1 MSAVT
6 SDTVDE
12 MARHR
17 LRLLTGEDDAS
28 FRTGQ
33 LEAIRD
39 VVVDRARVLCVQ
51 RTGWGKSAVYF
62 VATGLLREAGAGPTL
77 IVSPL
82 LALMRNQIAAA
93 ERLGLRAHTINSTN
107 REEWDDV
114 RARLADDTIDLLLIS
129 PERLNNPRF
138 RETMLPLFAASVGL
152 LVIDEAHCISDWGHD
167 FRPDYRRVKDMLDAL
182 APGVAVLGTTATAND
197 RVVGD
202 VIEQLAAPDGEPM
215 RSYRGALA
223 RTSLRL
229 EVLELPRP
237 AERLAWLVEH
247 LPALSGSGI
256 VYTLTK
262 RDAEQ
267 VAGFLTA
274 NGISALA
281 YSGEQAS
288 DQRVATEERLL
299 RNEVKA
305 VVATSALGMGYD
317 KSDLAFVVHYQ
328 APGSVVSYYQQVGR
342 AGRGVAHADVVLLR
356 GGEDRRIQDFF
367 IEQAFPE
374 RERVASVLGEL
385 DGAGEEGRTT
395 RELMAVVNL
404 GMGRIE
410 AMLKILDV
418 EGAVRRN
425 GTRWQSVAGAQWTYD
440 EERYARVTALRR
452 EEQQAMAAFGADGR
466 CLMRR
471 LQEELDDPD
480 AEDCGR
486 CSVCTAPRFAEPPDA
501 LLVESAERHLRSR
514 PVDVEVKK
522 MAPDA
527 TGAMRKIPEDVRTE
541 PGWALARIGDGGWWP
556 AVERGLRSGALE
568 HDVLV
573 GLADVLR
580 GAHVPVAWV
589 TTVPSSR
596 LGQLMTQLGE
606 RLAAELG
613 VPYADLVRRVQDRA
627 APARHGQRRPASR
640 ERPRGL
646 RGPRYAAARHR
657 SAAGRSAQLGLDAR
671 DGRRSASPRRSRA
684 RHPARALDV
693 DVNARRATSAGGLC
707 WLSLLTDLVKRCL
720 GDGCGSKCWDGDTR
734 EERHDACDD
743 RAGTQGRTITDRWN
757 P

>member
-1 MSAVT
+1 VPPVT
-6 SDTVDE
+6 SESVDKLALE
-12 MARHR
+12 R
-17 LRLLTGEDDAS
+17 LRSLTGDTDS
-28 FRTGQ
+28 IFRPGQ
-33 LEAIRD
+33 LEAIGD
-39 VVVDRARVLCVQ
+39 VVIDRARVLCVQ

-62 VATGLLREAGAGPTL
+62 IATALLRETGAGPTL

-107 REEWDDV
+107 RDEWDEV
-114 RARLADDTIDLLLIS
+114 RDRLASDTIDLLLIS

-138 RETMLPLFAASVGL
+138 RESMLPLFAASVGL

-202 VIEQLAAPDGEPM
+202 VLEQLAAPDGEPM

-229 EVLELPRP
+229 EVFELPRP

-247 LPALSGSGI
+247 LPAMSGSGI
-256 VYTLTK
+256 VYALTK

-267 VAGFLTA
+267 VAAFLMT

-281 YSGEQAS
+281 YSGEQDT

-317 KSDLAFVVHYQ
+317 KADLAFVVHYQ

-342 AGRGVAHADVVLLR
+342 AGRGVEHADVVLLR

-374 RERVASVLGEL
+374 RERVATVLGEL
-385 DGAGEEGRTT
+385 EAAGEQGRST

-418 EGAVRRN
+418 EGAVRRD
-425 GTRWQSVAGAQWTYD
+425 GTRWQSIPGADWIYD

-452 EEQQAMAAFGADGR
+452 EEQHAMAAFGADGR
-466 CLMRR
+466 CLMRA
-471 LQEELDDPD
+471 LQEELDDPG
-480 AEDCGR
+480 AQDCGR
-486 CSVCTAPRFAEPPDA
+486 CSVCTAPRFAKPPDPA
-501 LLVESAERHLRSR
+501 LVELAERHLRSR
-514 PVDVEVKK
+514 PVELEVKK

-556 AVERGLRSGALE
+556 AVERGLRSGSFE
-568 HDVLV
+568 HDVVV
-573 GLADVLR
+573 GIADILR
-580 GAHVPVAWV
+580 GAGVPVAWV
-589 TTVPSSR
+589 TAVPSSR
-596 LGQLMTQLGE
+596 LGQLIDRLAE
-606 RLAAELG
+606 RLATELG
-613 VPYADLVRRVQDRA
+613 VPSVDLVRRIQDR
-627 APARHGQRRPASR
+627 PPQREMANAVQQA
-640 ERPRGL
+640 ENVRGAFKVIATPPP
-646 RGPRYAAARHR
+646 G
-657 SAAGRSAQLGLDAR
+657 AGVLLD
-671 DGRRSASPRRSRA
+671 DRRSSGWTLAMVGGQ
-684 RHPARALDV
+684 L
-693 DVNARRATSAGGLC
+693 RRASADRVIPLV
-707 WLSLLTDLVKRCL
+707 LATLL
-720 GDGCGSKCWDGDTR
+720 
-734 EERHDACDD
+734 
-743 RAGTQGRTITDRWN
+743 
-757 P
+757 